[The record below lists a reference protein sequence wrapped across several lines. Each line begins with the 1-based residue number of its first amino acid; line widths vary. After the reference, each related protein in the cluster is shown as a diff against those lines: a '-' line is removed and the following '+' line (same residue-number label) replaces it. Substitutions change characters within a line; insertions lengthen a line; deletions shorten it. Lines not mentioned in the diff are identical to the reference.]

1 MSVISIT
8 CQDYLG
14 TLPVLRLTTS
24 LEGIYGYEP
33 CDLYDLYFR
42 VYNTHDLYKV
52 ECTDRHRFGF
62 MIGMDEKPVKQ
73 IPWLRDTAKK
83 RLSTLPKDEL
93 LEIYEKF
100 HNVIAEKHFKKDFHL
115 YAREWMKEVMQF
127 IGHMTRIP
135 DDALVTHMDTDDTV
149 YYGSSMCAACGKQM
163 AID

>member
-1 MSVISIT
+1 MSVT

-14 TLPVLRLTTS
+14 TLPLLRLTRKYDYQARN
-24 LEGIYGYEP
+24 LYE
-33 CDLYDLYFR
+33 LYCRY
-42 VYNTHDLYKV
+42 YNLTNV
-52 ECTDRHRFGF
+52 ECTHKDQFDF
-62 MIGMDEKPVKQ
+62 MLGLDEEQVLER
-73 IPWLRDTAKK
+73 PWLRDTARN
-83 RLSTLPKDEL
+83 RLSILPKDEL

-100 HNVIAEKHFKKDFHL
+100 HNVIAEKDFKKNFHL

-127 IGHMTRIP
+127 IGHGISIP

>member
-1 MSVISIT
+1 MS
-8 CQDYLG
+8 DYFNDG
-14 TLPVLRLTTS
+14 Q
-24 LEGIYGYEP
+24 Y
-33 CDLYDLYFR
+33 
-42 VYNTHDLYKV
+42 THR
-52 ECTDRHRFGF
+52 DRFAF
-62 MIGMDEKPVKQ
+62 MIGLDKETVNKR
-73 IPWLRDTAKK
+73 PWLRYTAKK

-100 HNVIAEKHFKKDFHL
+100 HNVIAEQHFMKDFHL